1 MKITLMTE
9 RLLEAVAK
17 LGVVAVKDEI
27 IISVEIF
34 TKNLTNKDGTMCI
47 KNVVSMKAFDGKTQ
61 VASSLFAESA
71 ELDSASACVTVG
83 CEFIGVVAAV
93 GKGGNELTTIEI
105 NNSNVVVK
113 SGTSS
118 VTLAKKSEGIAPIA
132 FDLADKSTIEGVYEV
147 SRQELKEAVDRVV
160 VSVDSSSSEVCP
172 GISFFPGKDKLIIR
186 SVNQMMMTQA
196 ECAVLKYKASDNE
209 TGDIKMFATVSRVLR
224 TILASASA
232 DIIRIYKTTLHVII
246 QFDMQFWQLPLLDT
260 MVKEESF
267 KKIIDMPRPMT
278 ITVDKTVLLNAI
290 VVVLASYKES
300 KDRLLALSCEGG
312 CVMVANADKTAS
324 TAIAPKNME
333 GEFIESCVNAAFVK
347 TILGSIKAN
356 DVIICFGEGR
366 TPLSLKGGDTDKAV
380 SFIAKIDR
388 EQYEKSMKS
397 NK

>member
-71 ELDSASACVTVG
+71 ELDGASACVTVG

-147 SRQELKEAVDRVV
+147 SRQELK
-160 VSVDSSSSEVCP
+160 
-172 GISFFPGKDKLIIR
+172 
-186 SVNQMMMTQA
+186 
-196 ECAVLKYKASDNE
+196 
-209 TGDIKMFATVSRVLR
+209 
-224 TILASASA
+224 
-232 DIIRIYKTTLHVII
+232 
-246 QFDMQFWQLPLLDT
+246 
-260 MVKEESF
+260 
-267 KKIIDMPRPMT
+267 
-278 ITVDKTVLLNAI
+278 
-290 VVVLASYKES
+290 
-300 KDRLLALSCEGG
+300 
-312 CVMVANADKTAS
+312 
-324 TAIAPKNME
+324 
-333 GEFIESCVNAAFVK
+333 
-347 TILGSIKAN
+347 
-356 DVIICFGEGR
+356 
-366 TPLSLKGGDTDKAV
+366 
-380 SFIAKIDR
+380 
-388 EQYEKSMKS
+388 
-397 NK
+397 